1 MCRTLLFFM
10 SLTLAASAAEL
21 KWSPLPPL
29 PDERGFAG
37 SFSGVSG
44 GALIVA
50 GGTHFIDKMPWEGG
64 TKVWYDT
71 VYFLDEHM
79 GVWRRG
85 RNLPRPNGYGVSI
98 SAQGGLVII
107 GGGNATEHFRDVFWL
122 EEDTKLPP
130 LPKPCAFMSGCVLD
144 DVLYITGGI
153 ETPTAT
159 SAMNTFW
166 SLHLKKLGAQWQEL
180 PPCPGKPRILS
191 CMAAANGVVHLFSG
205 ATLKPGPDGKP
216 EREWL
221 NDAWSYTPPS
231 RSGERQLADSEGRL
245 TSSSTGWKKLPD
257 MPRVAVAAPNPAPVV
272 DGKILVIG
280 GDDGANVN
288 FEPKSKHPGFPRD
301 VLAFDLKSQSW
312 SKAGEVPFSLVTT
325 NAVLWNDQIV
335 IPGGEARPGV
345 RSPQVWSG
353 TTK

>member
-1 MCRTLLFFM
+1 MRRTLLSFM
-10 SLTLAASAAEL
+10 SLTVAATAADL
-21 KWSPLPPL
+21 KWSQLPPL

-37 SFSGVSG
+37 SFAGVSG

-64 TKVWYDT
+64 TKLWYDT
-71 VYFLDEHM
+71 VFALDKPD
-79 GVWRRG
+79 GQWRVLG
-85 RNLPRPNGYGVSI
+85 KLPKPNGYGVSI
-98 SAQGGLVII
+98 TTPDGLVIA
-107 GGGNATEHFRDVFWL
+107 GGGNATEHFREVFWL
-122 EEDTKLPP
+122 DNNVALAP

-159 SAMNTFW
+159 SALNTFW

-191 CMAAANGVVHLFSG
+191 CLAAANGAVHLFSG
-205 ATLKPGPDGKP
+205 AALSAGADGKP
-216 EREWL
+216 VREWL
-221 NDAWSYTPPS
+221 NDAWSYNP
-231 RSGERQLADSEGRL
+231 G
-245 TSSSTGWKKLPD
+245 TGWQKLPD
-257 MPRVAVAAPNPAPVV
+257 MPRVSVAAPNTAPVV
-272 DGKILVIG
+272 DGKILIIG
-280 GDDGANVN
+280 GDDGANAN

-301 VLAFDLKSQSW
+301 VLVFDLKSQSW
-312 SKAGEVPFSLVTT
+312 SKSGEVPFSLVTT

-345 RSPQVWSG
+345 RSPQVWSASLRL
-353 TTK
+353 KP

>member
-1 MCRTLLFFM
+1 MRRTLLLFM
-10 SLTLAASAAEL
+10 SLTVAATAADL

-37 SFSGVSG
+37 SFAGVSG

-64 TKVWYDT
+64 TKLWYDT
-71 VYFLDEHM
+71 VFALDKM
-79 GVWRRG
+79 DGQWRVLG
-85 RNLPRPNGYGVSI
+85 KLPKPNGYGVSLTTPD
-98 SAQGGLVII
+98 GLVIA
-107 GGGNATEHFRDVFWL
+107 GGGNAAEHFREVFWL
-122 EEDTKLPP
+122 DNNVALPP

-144 DVLYITGGI
+144 DVIYIAGGI

-159 SAMNTFW
+159 GAMNTFW

-191 CMAAANGVVHLFSG
+191 CMAAANGAVHLFSG
-205 ATLKPGPDGKP
+205 AALKPGPDGKP

-221 NDAWSYTPPS
+221 NDAWAYKP
-231 RSGERQLADSEGRL
+231 G
-245 TSSSTGWKKLPD
+245 TGWKKLPD

-272 DGKILVIG
+272 DGKILIIG

-288 FEPKSKHPGFPRD
+288 FEPKSKHPGFPRE

-325 NAVLWNDQIV
+325 NAVIWNDQIV

-345 RSPQVWSG
+345 RSSQVWSG

>member
-1 MCRTLLFFM
+1 MKLMGLMMTMTTLLH
-10 SLTLAASAAEL
+10 AADLEW
-21 KWSPLPPL
+21 KRLPPI

-37 SFSGVSG
+37 SFAGVSG

-71 VYFLDEHM
+71 VYSLAKPD
-79 GVWRRG
+79 GQWRVLG
-85 RNLPRPNGYGVSI
+85 KLPKPNGYGVSI
-98 SAQGGLVII
+98 TTPEGFVVV
-107 GGGNATEHFRDVFWL
+107 GGGNAAEHFRDVFWIDNKVAL
-122 EEDTKLPP
+122 AP

-144 DVLYITGGI
+144 EVIYIAGGI

-159 SAMNTFW
+159 GAMNTFW

-191 CMAAANGVVHLFSG
+191 CMAAADGAVHLFSG
-205 ATLKPGPDGKP
+205 AALSAGPDGKP
-216 EREWL
+216 VREWL
-221 NDAWSYTPPS
+221 NDAWRYT
-231 RSGERQLADSEGRL
+231 EAK
-245 TSSSTGWKKLPD
+245 GWEKLPD

-272 DGKILVIG
+272 DGKTLIIG

-288 FEPKSKHPGFPRD
+288 FEPKSQHPGFPRD
-301 VLAFDLKSQSW
+301 VLVFDLKSQSW
-312 SKAGEVPFSLVTT
+312 SKSGEVPFSLVTT
-325 NAVLWNDQIV
+325 NAVLWNSQLV

-345 RSPQVWSG
+345 RSPQVWGASLRL
-353 TTK
+353 KP

>member
-1 MCRTLLFFM
+1 M
-10 SLTLAASAAEL
+10 SLTLAVSAADL

-37 SFSGVSG
+37 SFAGVSG

-64 TKVWYDT
+64 TKLWYDT

-85 RNLPRPNGYGVSI
+85 RNLPKPNGYGVSI
-98 SAQGGLVII
+98 TTPEGLVIV
-107 GGGNATEHFRDVFWL
+107 GGGNATEHFRDVFWIDNKVEL
-122 EEDTKLPP
+122 AP
-130 LPKPCAFMSGCVLD
+130 LPKPCAFMAGCVLD
-144 DVLYITGGI
+144 DVIYIAGGI

-159 SAMNTFW
+159 STMRTFW
-166 SLHLKKLGAQWQEL
+166 SLDLKKTDASWQEL
-180 PPCPGKPRILS
+180 PPCPGKPRILA
-191 CMAAANGVVHLFSG
+191 CMAAADGAVHLFSG
-205 ATLKPGPDGKP
+205 AALHADKDGKA

-221 NDAWSYTPPS
+221 NDAWRYKP
-231 RSGERQLADSEGRL
+231 A
-245 TSSSTGWKKLPD
+245 TGWEKLPD

-280 GDDGANVN
+280 GDDGANAN

-301 VLAFDLKSQSW
+301 ILAFDLKTQSW

-325 NAVLWNDQIV
+325 NAVLWKGQIV

-345 RSPQVWSG
+345 RSPQVWQAPL
-353 TTK
+353 K